1 MNQQNGITYRK
12 LPGLSAQGLRIWGLL
27 FLVFGM
33 VLNPALQKTLASNE
47 VDFIFTSVGLI
58 MQLMHFCAI
67 PIFAFLLV
75 EGFIHTASLK
85 NYAIRIG
92 ILALVVV
99 LPYNLATYGTL
110 LGDFSFQNL
119 LSIKLNPVFGLLLA
133 LILLYFFRRYPG
145 KTLKR
150 VLLKAFLWIIALV
163 WTQMLHIEYGLA
175 VVLLV
180 PIMYF
185 LRNKRM
191 LLIFVGCIAMTLCGP
206 LEKFL
211 GAFWKFFIE
220 AAATQTESTAT
231 STTSY
236 IASAPVA
243 FMILHFYN
251 GEPGEG
257 NRYVNYAAYPV
268 ILLAIGLLAKFAF

>member
-27 FLVFGM
+27 FVVFGM

-47 VDFIFTSVGLI
+47 VDFIFTSMGLI
-58 MQLMHFCAI
+58 LQLLHFCAI
-67 PIFAFLLV
+67 PIFCFLLV
-75 EGFIHTASLK
+75 EGFTHTSSVK

-92 ILALVVV
+92 ILALVVI
-99 LPYNLATYGTL
+99 LPYNLATYGKL

-119 LSIKLNPVFGLLLA
+119 LSIKLNPVFGLLLG
-133 LILLYFFRRYPG
+133 LVLLYFFRRYPG

-150 VLLKAFLWIIALV
+150 VLLKAFLWVMAFV
-163 WTQMLHIEYGLA
+163 WTQMLHIEYGVA
-175 VVLLV
+175 VILLV
-180 PIMYF
+180 PIIYF
-185 LRNKRM
+185 LRKKRM
-191 LLIFVGCIAMTLCGP
+191 VMIFAGCIAMTLCG
-206 LEKFL
+206 FL
-211 GAFWKFFIE
+211 DVAGE
-220 AAATQTESTAT
+220 ASAYIRTA
-231 STTSY
+231 SY

-243 FMILHFYN
+243 FIIIHFYN